1 MATILCF
8 GDSNT
13 WGCPPFS
20 HVAQKPERLARTERW
35 PGVMEQALGN
45 AEVVEEGLGGRTTVF
60 DDAIEGIHKN
70 GSRMIVPLLET
81 HAPLDVVIIMLG
93 TNDFKEQYNV
103 SAYTSVRGSLTIV
116 QMIKGHY
123 ALAESMP
130 EILLVTPARISAAAE
145 PAVWGDAH
153 LRCEDH
159 AYYLDQVA
167 SRTGCFHFDA
177 NSVVQ
182 VGEDG
187 IHLPASAHRAL
198 GLALADRVQAL
209 LTLRATS

>member
-1 MATILCF
+1 M
-8 GDSNT
+8 
-13 WGCPPFS
+13 
-20 HVAQKPERLARTERW
+20 RW
-35 PGVMEQALGN
+35 PGVMAQTLGDV
-45 AEVVEEGLGGRTTVF
+45 EVFEEGLGGRTTVF
-60 DDAIEGIHKN
+60 DDPIEGVHKN

-103 SAYTSVRGSLTIV
+103 SAYTSVRGSLTLV
-116 QMIKGHY
+116 QIIKGHY

-130 EILLVTPARISAAAE
+130 EILLVTPPRISAAAE

-167 SRTGCFHFDA
+167 NRTGCFHFDA

-187 IHLPASAHRAL
+187 IHLTAPNHRAL

-209 LTLRATS
+209 LTLRATR